1 MNKLN
6 CLTVRG
12 TLESKVQQPSGWR
25 PFYRWW
31 NRKVSFKTDYS
42 AKIGLIELLLQL
54 YATYLSYVDQAIK
67 KIQFKFF
74 GLVASKW
81 RLINDSLL
89 IAHSL
94 IRQFCPP
101 DVILRLESN
110 G

>member
-1 MNKLN
+1 M
-6 CLTVRG
+6 
-12 TLESKVQQPSGWR
+12 
-25 PFYRWW
+25 
-31 NRKVSFKTDYS
+31 DYW

-54 YATYLSYVDQAIK
+54 YATYLSYNYVDQAIK